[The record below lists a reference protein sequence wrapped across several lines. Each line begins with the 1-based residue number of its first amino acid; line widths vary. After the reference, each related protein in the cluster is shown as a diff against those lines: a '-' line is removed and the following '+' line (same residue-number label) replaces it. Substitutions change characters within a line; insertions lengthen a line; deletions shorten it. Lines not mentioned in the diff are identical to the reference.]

1 METQHLINFG
11 LMTVMA
17 VIGWF
22 AREMWS
28 AVKEL
33 RSDLAILRSELP
45 RDYVCKNDYR
55 QDVRE
60 LKEIMNK
67 VFDKLDGKA
76 DRQ

>member
-1 METQHLINFG
+1 METQHLINYG

-33 RSDLAILRSELP
+33 RSDLAVLRSELL

-55 QDVRE
+55 EDVRE

-76 DRQ
+76 DR

>member
-1 METQHLINFG
+1 METQHLINYG

-33 RSDLAILRSELP
+33 RSDLAVLRSELP
-45 RDYVCKNDYR
+45 RDYVQKRLSARRPRVKRNYE
-55 QDVRE
+55 QS
-60 LKEIMNK
+60 
-67 VFDKLDGKA
+67 F
-76 DRQ
+76 